1 MLLRRLTQYAD
12 RLGLPPSLYSET
24 PIRYIIELTDDGS
37 VLGIIDTADP
47 SAPSSK
53 RGARRP
59 APEVQRSSGIKPLLL
74 ADKADYVL
82 GFSKDDSPKSAKRAA
97 DCHAVFVAQVER
109 CVKATE
115 EPATRAVSTFLAG
128 DPVSKV
134 TLPDDFDPGAKMTF
148 RVGGVMPIDLPRVQ
162 MFWAEENAASEDVM
176 QCVVCG
182 EARPATKR
190 LQEKIKGIPGGRRAA
205 RTSIISANSDA
216 FESYGLEASLVAP
229 TCGACGES
237 FTKGLNALLAD
248 RSSSYRVGKVVFTYW
263 TKEPE
268 SEEFSLLDL
277 LTKPTVADV
286 GALLASLARGSP
298 GAEVDPNM
306 FYAASFS
313 ASGGRAVVRDYLET
327 TLQEA
332 KSTFARWFERLDVVG
347 TNGGA
352 GEPLGLYPLAKA
364 TVADS
369 ADPSPPTVRALL
381 RCALSGA
388 PLPFALLQECMRR
401 NRGEQRVTRPRVA
414 LIKAVLGGRMDWK
427 EDRMVELESGNRDPA
442 YLCGRLLAVL
452 EEIQRAA
459 IPGVKATI
467 TDRFFGTASSAPAS
481 VFGRLIRG
489 AQPHLA
495 KLERDRRGAYVALQ
509 RRMEEVVAGLDGFP
523 KVLTLEGQGLFA
535 LGYYHQ
541 RAFDRSQ
548 AQAAA
553 EKKKSQKKE
562 QTEE

>member
-24 PIRYIIELTDDGS
+24 PIRYIIELTDNGS
-37 VLGIIDTADP
+37 VLGITDTADP
-47 SAPSSK
+47 SDRLSK

-59 APEVQRSSGIKPLLL
+59 APEVQRSSGVKPLLL
-74 ADKADYVL
+74 ADKPDYVL
-82 GFSKDDSPKSAKRAA
+82 GFPKDDKPHSARRAA
-97 DCHAVFVAQVER
+97 ECHAAFVAQVER
-109 CVKATE
+109 CVKAVE
-115 EPATRAVSTFLAG
+115 EPATRAVAAFLAG
-128 DPVSKV
+128 DPLSKV

-148 RVGGVMPIDLPRVQ
+148 RVGVVMPIDLPKVQ
-162 MFWAEENAASEDVM
+162 MFWAEENAPSGDLM

-182 EARPATKR
+182 MARPATKR
-190 LQEKIKGIPGGRRAA
+190 LQAKIKGIPGGQMAG
-205 RTSIISANSDA
+205 TSIISANSDA

-268 SEEFSLLDL
+268 EFSFMDL

-286 GALLASLARGSP
+286 GAFLASLAKGSP
-298 GAEVDPNM
+298 GGELDPNM

-332 KSTFARWFERLDVVG
+332 KSIFARWFERLNVVG
-347 TNGGA
+347 TNGDI

-369 ADPSPPTVRALL
+369 ADPAPPTVRALL

-388 PLPFALLQECMRR
+388 SLPFALLQDSVRR
-401 NRGEQRVTRPRVA
+401 NRAEQRVTRPRVA

-427 EDRMVELESGNRDPA
+427 EDRMVELETGNRDA
-442 YLCGRLLAVL
+442 GYLCGRLLAVL

-481 VFGRLIRG
+481 VFGRLVRG

-509 RRMEEVVAGLDGFP
+509 RRMEEVLAGLDGFP

-548 AQAAA
+548 AHAAA
-553 EKKKSQKKE
+553 EKAKKKSE
-562 QTEE
+562 QVDE